1 MLECAIGHSDDVD
14 SADALADALAQCER
28 KLAGAEPHA
37 ALLLAG
43 YTYDHALLLARLR
56 ARYPQLPIIGGTTD
70 GEMSGVREY
79 TEQSVLLVLLRS
91 DELEFRVGVGHRL
104 AADPLA
110 ATAAAVTMAAIADR
124 KPALCITVPDGLTT
138 SGDLIVEGLQA
149 RLGEG
154 VPIVGGLAGDMRKFV
169 KTLQFFGDEVV
180 HDTVTVLLVYGPLQ
194 VTHGIGSGWEPV
206 GKTAKVT
213 RAEGHV
219 VHEVDGRPVLDLY
232 RHYLGPHLRTESLHE
247 YPLAV
252 FEPGMTGYYIRAP
265 FGLDEAKGTVTF
277 SGRVAQG
284 ADVQMTQAHRANIL
298 AGTASSIRDSLA
310 AHEQAPDVVLVFC
323 CASRNEMLGT
333 RTVHEIRTIIAALPE
348 GTAVCGFYA
357 YGEICPVARGGVTRF
372 HNETCVTVALSCAA
386 PARASE

>member
-1 MLECAIGHSDDVD
+1 MLQCAIGHSDDVD
-14 SADALADALAQCER
+14 SADALADALAQCEQ
-28 KLAGAEPHA
+28 KLAGAAPQA

-43 YTYDHALLLARLR
+43 YGYDHALLLSRLR
-56 ARYPQLPIIGGTTD
+56 ARYPELPVIGGTTD
-70 GEMSGVREY
+70 GEMSGIGEY
-79 TEQSVLLVLLRS
+79 TEESVLLILFRA
-91 DELEFRVGVGHRL
+91 DELEFRVGLGRQL

-110 ATAAAVTMAAIADR
+110 ATAAAVEMAAIPGR
-124 KPALCITVPDGLTT
+124 TPSLCITVPDGLTT

-149 RLGEG
+149 QLGPD
-154 VPIVGGLAGDMRKFV
+154 VPIVGGLAGDMRKFIE
-169 KTLQFFGDEVV
+169 TLQFFGDEVV

-194 VTHGIGSGWEPV
+194 VSHGIGSGWEPV
-206 GKTAKVT
+206 GKPAKVT

-219 VHEVDGRPVLDLY
+219 VYEVDDRPVLDLY

-252 FEPGMTGYYIRAP
+252 FEPGSSGYYIRAP

-298 AGTASSIRDSLA
+298 AGTAGSIRDSLA
-310 AHEQAPDVVLVFC
+310 GQSKPDVVLVFC

-333 RTVHEIRTIIAALPE
+333 RTVQEIRTILAAVPE
-348 GTAVCGFYA
+348 GTPVCGFYA
-357 YGEICPVARGGVTRF
+357 YGEICPVEPGGISRF
-372 HNETCVTVALSCAA
+372 HNETCVTVALRGS
-386 PARASE
+386 